1 MSETEEHEKRWPEDV
16 NHNSE
21 WKSVNSTN
29 DLMCSSNALYDKRL
43 GVFSCSH
50 DGVTRIVTY
59 PSSINNQKNG
69 QSIERIFFFY
79 RHWTMGCLGLLHGQG
94 EVDGKW
100 KWMVTGTTLRN
111 KKPKL
116 GILRK
121 MEKILSFEIFL
132 YETVEGWR
140 CSSVVESLPSMDKSL
155 GLTLAL

>member
-1 MSETEEHEKRWPEDV
+1 
-16 NHNSE
+16 
-21 WKSVNSTN
+21 
-29 DLMCSSNALYDKRL
+29 
-43 GVFSCSH
+43 
-50 DGVTRIVTY
+50 
-59 PSSINNQKNG
+59 
-69 QSIERIFFFY
+69 
-79 RHWTMGCLGLLHGQG
+79 MGCLGLLHEQG